1 MQTATQQEKPH
12 LIDRM
17 GIPRPLLWG
26 FVGLLLFMIGDGV
39 EAGYLAPYLE
49 GQGHSSTRV
58 ALLFTVYG
66 VAVSISSWLSGPLS
80 DLWGPKKSCGPA
92 CGSGVFLKFCFC
104 FLASSRTTIR

>member
-1 MQTATQQEKPH
+1 MQTATQQEPQN
-12 LIDRM
+12 LIDRI

-39 EAGYLAPYLE
+39 EAGYLAPFLE
-49 GQGHSSTRV
+49 SQGQSSTRV

-80 DLWGPKKSCGPA
+80 DMWGPKRLCG
-92 CGSGVFLKFCFC
+92 
-104 FLASSRTTIR
+104 